1 MTYVKPEVDY
11 APYIDWRSLNAVHRT
26 AARDLADLMGYVEEV
41 AVLRD
46 APELDREAVQIVRDL
61 ACRLDLEMP

>member
-1 MTYVKPEVDY
+1 MTYVKPAVDY

-26 AARDLADLMGYVEEV
+26 AARDLAALMHSVEEI
-41 AVLRD
+41 AILRE
-46 APELDREAVQIVRDL
+46 APELDRKAVRIVRDM